1 MLRAVGKTPIARER
15 LHCFILLTDD
25 PYVPI
30 QQIPFT
36 ILTLENNDNN
46 CSLFLKTMQIP
57 AKKRLHWSVDSPR
70 ILQLLQ

>member
-30 QQIPFT
+30 QQIPFA
-36 ILTLENNDNN
+36 ILTLDNNDNN
-46 CSLFLKTMQIP
+46 CFLFLKKMQIYTE
-57 AKKRLHWSVDSPR
+57 KRLHCSADSPR
-70 ILQLLQ
+70 IL